1 VAFFLLNLHCRGIF
15 AFFLLNLH
23 CRGIFAMQIC
33 HDNANLK
40 GKTQKCHNANLK
52 GKMQKC
58 HINANLEGKTPQQFV
73 AFFPFKFAL

>member
-1 VAFFLLNLHCRGIF
+1 
-15 AFFLLNLH
+15 
-23 CRGIFAMQIC
+23 MQI
-33 HDNANLK
+33 LK